1 MDETFGNAI
10 IGKSKLGYSAD
21 VKILNVDG
29 SETRS
34 ACRIFF
40 ENGANWNFAVI
51 NVHLDEKSENVR
63 MAQVKKLLEW
73 LSEKSKILSLPHI
86 LCGDFNSLSTWTPE
100 CERQRSILGLEVKG
114 HS

>member
-1 MDETFGNAI
+1 M
-10 IGKSKLGYSAD
+10 
-21 VKILNVDG
+21 KILNVDG
-29 SETRS
+29 FETRS

-51 NVHLDEKSENVR
+51 NVHLDEKRENVR

-73 LSEKSKILSLPHI
+73 LSEKSKFLSLPHI

-100 CERQRSILGLEVKG
+100 CERQRSILELEVNRNEFYNICVFRLCFL
-114 HS
+114 

>member
-29 SETRS
+29 FETRS
-34 ACRIFF
+34 ACRHFF

-51 NVHLDEKSENVR
+51 NVHLDEKHENVR

-73 LSEKSKILSLPHI
+73 LSEKSNFCPYLTFFVVTLIPCL
-86 LCGDFNSLSTWTPE
+86 
-100 CERQRSILGLEVKG
+100 LGHQNVRDSDQFLN
-114 HS
+114 